1 MPGFGKGEEMP
12 VAKTY
17 PDQQFQKVWRLSYP
31 SVEKELLKDQ
41 SCAKKVV
48 RLLQWF
54 RDNCKD
60 LSWVSSYYLKTAVML
75 EIKKDASQWS
85 DKQLGGKLEEMLKIL
100 GRYLTRAYPP
110 SLHNR
115 SVNLLNHIRS
125 KVKNKALERLIEF
138 IWTNES
144 VKILNKLIDLY
155 LINQSGKAI
164 TLTSAR
170 IIVPQSKDLGEDGG
184 IVIVT

>member
-1 MPGFGKGEEMP
+1 
-12 VAKTY
+12 
-17 PDQQFQKVWRLSYP
+17 
-31 SVEKELLKDQ
+31 
-41 SCAKKVV
+41 
-48 RLLQWF
+48 
-54 RDNCKD
+54 
-60 LSWVSSYYLKTAVML
+60 ML

-85 DKQLGGKLEEMLKIL
+85 NKQLGGKFEEMLKIL